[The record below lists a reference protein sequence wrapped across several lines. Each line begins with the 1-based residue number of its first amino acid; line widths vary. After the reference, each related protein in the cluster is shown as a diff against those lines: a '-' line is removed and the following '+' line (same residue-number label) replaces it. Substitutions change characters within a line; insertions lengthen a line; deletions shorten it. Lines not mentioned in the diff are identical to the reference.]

1 MVPYGTV
8 PVYNVTQEHPL
19 PTKTADDQYTYTFDG
34 WNI

>member
-19 PTKTADDQYTYTFDG
+19 PTKAADDQYTYTFAG